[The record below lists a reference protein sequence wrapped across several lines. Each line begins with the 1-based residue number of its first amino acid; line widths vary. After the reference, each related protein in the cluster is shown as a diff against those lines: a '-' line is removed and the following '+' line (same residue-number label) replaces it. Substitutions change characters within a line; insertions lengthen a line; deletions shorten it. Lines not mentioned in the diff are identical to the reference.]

1 MTAETDS
8 IVTHKTKRII
18 ESLAC
23 MLAGILILAGC
34 AARGQLKHAEAG
46 MAGGDGERLA
56 LAVAQSRAQFPELSA
71 LQLRQ
76 GPLLTEQQA
85 GREEPSLALKGMGVG
100 IAPGVQSGI
109 RDEIELALYIDK
121 SRYDA
126 GYMEVAFDGGHAEI
140 WRIIAHDLRGDV
152 AGDFELILTLAD
164 GLARV
169 RYLVILGGRY
179 PARKPEYTA
188 YEGTLILPGQGAD
201 IAAWE
206 RIYKIDFGFR
216 HPLPPAFSAMV
227 DDAQR
232 RTETL
237 KRTIRELE
245 KRKDYID
252 RARSEMETLAAEPPP
267 ELYPE
272 LQTLE
277 LARRDDEIADMEYG
291 LTEAA
296 AAAEA
301 EFVDYYRL
309 RAEISDHYAE
319 FTDSNLYHWQNPVR
333 RQAYYDHWKKVEF
346 HHPEIDNIHEALV
359 IYLHDPTNLDQ
370 TRAEAFTII
379 DRNNNWDKNPAR
391 QIEERTAEVELVE

>member
-1 MTAETDS
+1 MDNPLAQGRADMTAETDS

-76 GPLLTEQQA
+76 GPLLTEEQA

-152 AGDFELILTLAD
+152 AGAFELFLTLAERV
-164 GLARV
+164 ARV
-169 RYLVILGGRY
+169 RSTEMLWGRLPRRNTHDTQTAAPPSPTCTRVPRKSPGPS
-179 PARKPEYTA
+179 PA
-188 YEGTLILPGQGAD
+188 
-201 IAAWE
+201 
-206 RIYKIDFGFR
+206 
-216 HPLPPAFSAMV
+216 PPM
-227 DDAQR
+227 R
-232 RTETL
+232 R
-237 KRTIRELE
+237 
-245 KRKDYID
+245 
-252 RARSEMETLAAEPPP
+252 
-267 ELYPE
+267 
-272 LQTLE
+272 
-277 LARRDDEIADMEYG
+277 
-291 LTEAA
+291 
-296 AAAEA
+296 
-301 EFVDYYRL
+301 
-309 RAEISDHYAE
+309 
-319 FTDSNLYHWQNPVR
+319 SNLPSG
-333 RQAYYDHWKKVEF
+333 E
-346 HHPEIDNIHEALV
+346 
-359 IYLHDPTNLDQ
+359 
-370 TRAEAFTII
+370 
-379 DRNNNWDKNPAR
+379 
-391 QIEERTAEVELVE
+391 